1 MIQAYLNNPRL
12 SNIKNIV
19 FIIFVYKL
27 LSFLN
32 TTFLVHGPNRTYR
45 EVKAYLA
52 AVSFRKTSS
61 FMMSLVK
68 CCQCCH

>member
-1 MIQAYLNNPRL
+1 MPVSSVLASPTSQMIQAYLNNPRL

-52 AVSFRKTSS
+52 AVSLS
-61 FMMSLVK
+61 
-68 CCQCCH
+68 